1 MWAFNLG
8 NIICRFV
15 VYSIEVYV
23 ISSESNK
30 SLVASNKVQ
39 GDTNIGCFQKIELG
53 VRILLCCDGP
63 H

>member
-30 SLVASNKVQ
+30 SVLLGHKVQ
-39 GDTNIGCFQKIELG
+39 GETNIGYF
-53 VRILLCCDGP
+53 
-63 H
+63 

>member
-8 NIICRFV
+8 NIICM
-15 VYSIEVYV
+15 YICGVYV

-53 VRILLCCDGP
+53 VRI
-63 H
+63 

>member
-8 NIICRFV
+8 NIICM
-15 VYSIEVYV
+15 YICGVYV

>member
-30 SLVASNKVQ
+30 SLEASNKVQ
-39 GDTNIGCFQKIELG
+39 GDTNIGYFSKN
-53 VRILLCCDGP
+53 
-63 H
+63 